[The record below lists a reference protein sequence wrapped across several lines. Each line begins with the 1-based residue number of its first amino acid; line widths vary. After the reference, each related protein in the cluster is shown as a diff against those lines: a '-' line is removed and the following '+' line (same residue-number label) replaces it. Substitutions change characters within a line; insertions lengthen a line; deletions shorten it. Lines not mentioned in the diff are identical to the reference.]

1 MMKDILKRL
10 IRITVMGIL
19 FLLLLAGSASAMKE
33 RRLEAGCPSR
43 CGAKAA
49 ARWKNELMT
58 LFLPG
63 CWDLSA
69 VTLEMEGEE
78 TLYLGEEQIPVVP
91 GEPTDL
97 TGMLEKKMAVR
108 NGQGAGRGYLIIR
121 QGSQIP
127 ALFLE
132 VDGKMLTKVNS
143 NKKFEITDGRAVY
156 EEADGAV
163 SYDGALEQMKCRG
176 NNSFLYGKK
185 PYQIK
190 LKEKTSLS
198 GMNRGKTW
206 VLLANW
212 VDISL
217 LRNQIML
224 DLSRA
229 AGLKYAVGCVQA
241 DVWINGSYNGLY
253 LMTEKIQ
260 IGKGRIDITNLEK
273 ATKKVNPDPFDA
285 GEEQTDKPA
294 GLLLLRSYPQV
305 KDPEDITGGYIFT
318 VEKHARLRDYKR
330 PGFKTMNQLS
340 IRIKEPTYPSE
351 GQAKYLAGRVSAM
364 QQALLAP
371 DGINPE
377 TGKAYQE
384 YLDETSFAKKLLIE
398 DFCKNYDLSGGSQFM
413 YKDSDLKDPLIYA
426 GPAWDYDLSC
436 GNMVDRG
443 EAPGT
448 PYVTVYR
455 RESNLYWMLYNHESF
470 RKLTGLIWQ
479 RDFRP
484 AVEVLLGQREAEP
497 DGIIRSLDEY
507 RERICASAD
516 MNYKRWLVNK
526 EATQLNAGISFD
538 HAVEYLKNWIS
549 RRADWMNSEYT
560 TEADAD
566 SD

>member
-1 MMKDILKRL
+1 MLKSGKWR

-19 FLLLLAGSASAMKE
+19 FLLLLAGNASAMKE

-43 CGAKAA
+43 CGAKVA

-63 CWDLSA
+63 SWDLSA

-78 TLYLGEEQIPVVP
+78 TLYLGEEQIQLVP

-97 TGMLEKKMAVR
+97 TGMLETKMAVR

-156 EEADGAV
+156 EEADGSV

-285 GEEQTDKPA
+285 GEEQTEKPA
-294 GLLLLRSYPQV
+294 GLLLLRSYPDV

-340 IRIKEPTYPSE
+340 VRIKEPTYPSK
-351 GQAKYLAGRVSAM
+351 GQARYLADRVSEM

-398 DFCKNYDLSGGSQFM
+398 DFCKNYDLAGGSQFM

-497 DGIIRSLDEY
+497 DGIVRSLDEY
-507 RERICASAD
+507 KERISASAD

-526 EATQLNAGISFD
+526 EATQLNAGVSFD
-538 HAVEYLKNWIS
+538 HAVEYLRNWIA
-549 RRADWMNSEYT
+549 RRAEWMNSEYT
-560 TEADAD
+560 AETDAD

>member
-1 MMKDILKRL
+1 MLKSGKWR

-43 CGAKAA
+43 CGAKVA

-78 TLYLGEEQIPVVP
+78 ILYLGEEQIPVAP
-91 GEPTDL
+91 GEPIDL

-143 NKKFEITDGRAVY
+143 NKKFEISDGRAVY

-241 DVWINGSYNGLY
+241 DIWINGSYNGLY

-340 IRIKEPTYPSE
+340 VRIKEPTYPSE
-351 GQAKYLAGRVSAM
+351 GQAKYLAGRVSEM

-398 DFCKNYDLSGGSQFM
+398 DFCKNYDLAGGSQFM

-497 DGIIRSLDEY
+497 DGIVRSLDEY
-507 RERICASAD
+507 RERISASAD

-526 EATQLNAGISFD
+526 EATQLNAGVSFD

-549 RRADWMNSEYT
+549 RRAEWMNSEYT
-560 TEADAD
+560 AETGTD